1 MDRFA
6 HRTALLLT
14 LLLLATSALAGPDQE
29 ILTSVTHPELLGIMA
44 EEGYAVSLDSDGDI
58 LWKLDGYTAFM
69 FISDTQSALQF
80 FVHFQSDSS
89 NLEKVNAW
97 NRSKRY
103 SRSYL
108 DEKNNPVLE
117 LDLDLEGGITHAR
130 LLDFLKTCK
139 VSFNVWLDEVL

>member
-1 MDRFA
+1 MD
-6 HRTALLLT
+6 
-14 LLLLATSALAGPDQE
+14 
-29 ILTSVTHPELLGIMA
+29 

-58 LWKLDGYTAFM
+58 LWKLDGYMAFM
-69 FISDTQSALQF
+69 FISDNQNALQF
-80 FVHFQSDSS
+80 FVHFQSDSA

-108 DEKNNPVLE
+108 DEEGNPVLE

-139 VSFNVWLDEVL
+139 VSFNVWLDEAL